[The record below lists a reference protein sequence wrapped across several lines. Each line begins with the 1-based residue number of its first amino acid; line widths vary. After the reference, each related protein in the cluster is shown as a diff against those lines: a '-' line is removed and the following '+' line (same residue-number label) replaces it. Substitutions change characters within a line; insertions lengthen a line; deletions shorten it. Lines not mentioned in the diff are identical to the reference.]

1 MEQWMEMN
9 RKKNVEPK
17 QRRKRTREAPRC
29 YSRSIEEGTNA
40 RGYPKSKKKKTARDE
55 HTPSA
60 SAEKSEPMLKAGG
73 GTKLGRQAWR
83 RAEERKYRQL
93 LKVSFSFRDILREP
107 YSICFLY
114 P

>member
-1 MEQWMEMN
+1 MEQQMEMN
-9 RKKNVEPK
+9 RKKNVESK
-17 QRRKRTREAPRC
+17 QWRKRTREAPRC

-93 LKVSFSFRDILREP
+93 LKVSFSF
-107 YSICFLY
+107 
-114 P
+114 